1 MNKRTT
7 AMFNL
12 LLQMTFLGLPNTFIN
27 VAHTLDGDL
36 FVYIEHHIADNLLY
50 TKNVIH
56 TFARLYSKI
65 STTTGYLDRGR
76 SNTSRI
82 SDKGYPPF
90 RNVFITETLREKVRD
105 PRLDNLKLQVQ
116 SSFWFHIIFR
126 IFQMDPD
133 ERNKEE
139 CRRIG
144 MNIIYIYNNERIQFV
159 KCSRLPPWKQVK
171 STEGICQI

>member
-1 MNKRTT
+1 MNRRTT

-12 LLQMTFLGLPNTFIN
+12 LLQMTFLGVPNTFIN
-27 VAHTLDGDL
+27 EAHTLDGDL

-50 TKNVIH
+50 PKSVTH
-56 TFARLYSKI
+56 TLTRLYSKI
-65 STTTGYLDRGR
+65 TSTTRYLDRSS
-76 SNTSRI
+76 SNTSRM
-82 SDKGYPPF
+82 SNKGYPPF
-90 RNVFITETLREKVRD
+90 RNVFITETFEEKVRD
-105 PRLDNLKLQVQ
+105 PRLYNLKLKVQ

-144 MNIIYIYNNERIQFV
+144 MNIIYIYNNESIRTV
-159 KCSRLPPWKQVK
+159 KCGSWPPWKQV
-171 STEGICQI
+171 E